1 MKTVTKNIKR
11 YFTLIELLVVIA
23 IIAILA
29 SMLLPAL
36 SQAKE
41 RAKQTA
47 CANNQKNLGLAYIS
61 YADDN
66 DGYVPSSGDPRN
78 PWWVGHFGD
87 FVKGGQYMPYE
98 SASWGC
104 PSWRTENKFGAYLGY
119 ALVAISGD
127 QSHSKWGEWYGYY
140 GRISLSR
147 LSTQGMNTDGN
158 VAPADFSS
166 RVLASDLYYAYGST
180 STPDIYE
187 SKGEYAAHEGKGSN
201 TVFADGHVQWFRNP
215 LQRLP
220 VSFAEYSYMSSVYR
234 TGHWLQ
240 THYVAYKEP

>member
-1 MKTVTKNIKR
+1 MTTVAQSRTPR
-11 YFTLIELLVVIA
+11 FTLIELLVVIA

-66 DGYVPSSGDPRN
+66 DGYMPYAGN
-78 PWWVGHFGD
+78 PVTCWWAGNFED
-87 FVKGGQYMPYE
+87 FVKGGQYMPYG
-98 SASWGC
+98 SDSWGC
-104 PSWRTENKFGAYLGY
+104 PSWRAENSFDAYLGY
-119 ALVAISGD
+119 ALVAVSGD
-127 QSHSKWGEWYGYY
+127 KTHAQWTTWYGNY

-147 LSTQGMNTDGN
+147 LSTQGMNTDGG

-166 RVLASDLYYAYGST
+166 RVLATDLFYGIGST
-180 STPDIYE
+180 YYGPTIY
-187 SKGEYAAHEGKGSN
+187 KNEYAAHEGKGSN
-201 TVFADGHVQWFRNP
+201 TVFADGHVSWFRNP
-215 LQRLP
+215 LQRIP
-220 VSFAEYSYMSSVYR
+220 VSYTEYTYMSSVYR
-234 TGHWLQ
+234 TAHWLQ
-240 THYVAYKEP
+240 GYYVAYKE